1 MAYVIAIPKLGL
13 SMTEG
18 TISRWLKQEGDWV
31 NKGDELV
38 EIETEKIS
46 NVIEANEEGYLRLIL
61 LQEQE
66 TGAVQSVIGIIAA
79 EDEDISQWAKGS
91 TATEAFEAQEESEQ
105 ESATNNSMKDVMEE
119 ADQGKSTVKITS
131 PPGAQSQS
139 LSTPAAK
146 AFARQH
152 QLELSQVRGTGPN
165 GRIQE
170 RDVVQ
175 YYEQD
180 YQPQSKVTPV
190 AQAYLNE
197 SGQSPSELQQKE
209 RLYLEDIS
217 KTSSVTPETSVVEK
231 GVLSGVR
238 KVTAQR
244 MEESWKTIPHVTLHR
259 KITITQLMQFHQ
271 DYVSSS
277 PLYKEHKVT
286 LTHYLVKACSIALQ
300 KFKGLNAS
308 LEGQQII
315 YHPTVNMGVAVA
327 AEQGLLVPVI
337 KDTDTKGVFPITK
350 ELAGLVEAAKSKQI
364 QVDQLTGGTFTI
376 SNLGMY
382 EIEYFTPIINP
393 PQAAI
398 LGVGSMREEDG
409 QKQVYLSLS
418 FDHRLAD
425 GAEAALFLKEIQ
437 SIVADPFRL
446 MT

>member
-1 MAYVIAIPKLGL
+1 MAYVISIPKLGL

-18 TISRWLKQEGDWV
+18 TISKWLKQEGDWV

-66 TGAVQSVIGIIAA
+66 TGAVQSPIGIIAA

-91 TATEAFEAQEESEQ
+91 TPEEH
-105 ESATNNSMKDVMEE
+105 
-119 ADQGKSTVKITS
+119 
-131 PPGAQSQS
+131 SQS

-146 AFARQH
+146 AFAHQH
-152 QLELSQVRGTGPN
+152 QLDLSQVQGTGPN
-165 GRIQE
+165 GRIQG
-170 RDVVQ
+170 RDVIQ
-175 YYEQD
+175 YYEQE
-180 YQPQSKVTPV
+180 YQPQPKVTPI

-197 SGQSPSELQQKE
+197 SGQSTSELQQKE
-209 RLYLEDIS
+209 RVYLEDLTQ
-217 KTSSVTPETSVVEK
+217 TSPSVTAETTTVIEK

-238 KVTAQR
+238 KITAQR

-259 KITITQLMQFHQ
+259 KITITHLMQFHQ

-277 PLYKEHKVT
+277 PLYKEYKVT

-300 KFKGLNAS
+300 KFKALNAS

-315 YHPTVNMGVAVA
+315 YHPAVNMGVAVA
-327 AEQGLLVPVI
+327 ADQGLLVPVM
-337 KDTDTKGVFPITK
+337 KETDKKGVSQITR
-350 ELAGLVEAAKSKQI
+350 ELAGLVEAAKSKQL

-398 LGVGSMREEDG
+398 LGVGSILEEDG

>member
-1 MAYVIAIPKLGL
+1 MAYVISIPKLGL

-18 TISRWLKQEGDWV
+18 TISKWLKKEGDWV

-66 TGAVQSVIGIIAA
+66 KGAVQSPIGIITA
-79 EDEDISQWAKGS
+79 ENEDISQWVKDS
-91 TATEAFEAQEESEQ
+91 TPTEASGAKEEAEQ
-105 ESATNNSMKDVMEE
+105 ESHTQETNQRKPTEQQMNAQEK
-119 ADQGKSTVKITS
+119 
-131 PPGAQSQS
+131 QSQT

-146 AFARQH
+146 AFAHQH
-152 QLELSQVRGTGPN
+152 QLDLNQVQGTGPN
-165 GRIQE
+165 GRTQE
-170 RDVVQ
+170 RDVIH
-175 YYEQD
+175 YYEQE
-180 YQPQSKVTPV
+180 YHPQSKATPT

-197 SGQSPSELQQKE
+197 SGQSASEFQQKE
-209 RLYLEDIS
+209 RLYLADLA
-217 KTSSVTPETSVVEK
+217 KTSSSTTAETTSVIEK

-259 KITITQLMQFHQ
+259 KVNITHLMQFHQ

-277 PLYKEHKVT
+277 PLYNEHKVT
-286 LTHYLVKACSIALQ
+286 VTHYLVKACSIALQ
-300 KFKGLNAS
+300 RFKALNAS
-308 LEGQQII
+308 IEGQNII

-327 AEQGLLVPVI
+327 TEQGLLVPVI
-337 KDTDTKGVFPITK
+337 KETDKKGVFQITR
-350 ELAGLVEAAKSKQI
+350 ELAGLIEAAKLKQL

-398 LGVGSMREEDG
+398 LGVGSIQEEEG
-409 QKQVYLSLS
+409 KKQLYLSLS

-425 GAEAALFLKEIQ
+425 GAEAAQFLKEIQ
-437 SIVADPFRL
+437 SIIADPFRL